1 MLTFL
6 ILNSCIVAD
15 KFCSSKSKFKTLKYL
30 YKYGMQMSQI
40 YTIFGISTEMNWFN
54 KKFR

>member
-1 MLTFL
+1 MLIFL

-15 KFCSSKSKFKTLKYL
+15 KLYSIKSKFETLKYL

-40 YTIFGISTEMNWFN
+40 YTIFRDFYRNELI
-54 KKFR
+54 